1 MQSVPSNENRGRA
14 IAVHRPWTA
23 DELEYLKSHYGKMP
37 TRELAAVLG
46 RTPASVKSKANYM
59 SVAYAKPDEK
69 VVRKFPPGVRDYLIG
84 ESL

>member
-1 MQSVPSNENRGRA
+1 MDFPRKEA
-14 IAVHRPWTA
+14 IAVQKRWTA
-23 DELEYLKSHYGKMP
+23 EELEYIRQHYGKMP

-46 RTPASVKSKANYM
+46 RTPASVKSKANYKRI
-59 SVAYAKPDEK
+59 AFAKPPAEK

>member
-1 MQSVPSNENRGRA
+1 M
-14 IAVHRPWTA
+14 HRPWTA

-37 TRELAAVLG
+37 TREIAAVLG

>member
-1 MQSVPSNENRGRA
+1 M
-14 IAVHRPWTA
+14 HRPWTA

-37 TRELAAVLG
+37 TREIAAVLG
-46 RTPASVKSKANYM
+46 RTTVSIYSKAYYLRPP
-59 SVAYAKPDEK
+59 VEK

>member
-1 MQSVPSNENRGRA
+1 MGFGSGLGEA

-37 TRELAAVLG
+37 TREIAAVLG
-46 RTPASVKSKANYM
+46 RTPASVKSKANYIGI
-59 SVAYAKPDEK
+59 AYTKPAEN
-69 VVRKFPPGVRDYLIG
+69 VVRKFPPGIRDYLIG

>member
-1 MQSVPSNENRGRA
+1 MGFGSGLGEA

-46 RTPASVKSKANYM
+46 RTPASVKSKANYIEI
-59 SVAYAKPDEK
+59 AYTKPAEN
-69 VVRKFPPGVRDYLIG
+69 VVRKFPPGIRDYLIG